1 MNDSTGLANK
11 LELNDYYGDY
21 GVREI
26 SIFNRKK
33 VRKLP
38 ISSQIQLKSSS

>member
-11 LELNDYYGDY
+11 LELNNYYGEY
-21 GVREI
+21 CVREI

-33 VRKLP
+33 KYGNCQYHHRYN
-38 ISSQIQLKSSS
+38 

>member
-21 GVREI
+21 DVREI

-33 VRKLP
+33 STE
-38 ISSQIQLKSSS
+38 IANIITDTT

>member
-1 MNDSTGLANK
+1 MNDSTGLANN
-11 LELNDYYGDY
+11 LELNECYGDY

-33 VRKLP
+33 STE
-38 ISSQIQLKSSS
+38 IANIITDTT

>member
-11 LELNDYYGDY
+11 LEFINDYYGDY

-33 VRKLP
+33 STE
-38 ISSQIQLKSSS
+38 IANIITDTT